1 MTSRVPPSPS
11 SGLVTGNRERR
22 AGGPAFADRADQRT
36 VAERTRRVCASF
48 HARLLFLPTPFFPSP
63 GPPRA
68 STVFTNCNKRREK
81 KGRRVHPPFPF
92 REKRFRRKVH
102 AKEYYSSGSFYFTVL
117 KIRRFLFSSW
127 RKGKKKR
134 KERKREENKTLE
146 RESNKLDREIVFTFE
161 QSIHNKDVN
170 FGYPILRSDPS
181 ELL

>member
-1 MTSRVPPSPS
+1 MTSRVLPSPS

-81 KGRRVHPPFPF
+81 KGVGGRRVHPPFERNDF
-92 REKRFRRKVH
+92 EGKSTRKNIIPPGV
-102 AKEYYSSGSFYFTVL
+102 FTIL

-127 RKGKKKR
+127 RKGKRKR

>member
-1 MTSRVPPSPS
+1 MPPPSPVWLS
-11 SGLVTGNRERR
+11 HRQPGEKGW
-22 AGGPAFADRADQRT
+22 
-36 VAERTRRVCASF
+36 RTRFCGSRGSTNRRRT
-48 HARLLFLPTPFFPSP
+48 HQTRLRLFSRPTPLSPFFPSP

-68 STVFTNCNKRREK
+68 STVFTNCNKRGEK
-81 KGRRVHPPFPF
+81 KGVGGRRVHSPFPF

>member
-1 MTSRVPPSPS
+1 MPPPSPVWLS
-11 SGLVTGNRERR
+11 HRQPGEKGWRTRFCGSRGSTNRRR
-22 AGGPAFADRADQRT
+22 THQTAFAPLFTPDS
-36 VAERTRRVCASF
+36 SF
-48 HARLLFLPTPFFPSP
+48 SRLLFFPSP

-81 KGRRVHPPFPF
+81 KGRQVHPPFPF

>member
-1 MTSRVPPSPS
+1 MRIARINEPSP
-11 SGLVTGNRERR
+11 N
-22 AGGPAFADRADQRT
+22 APDAFAPLFTPDS
-36 VAERTRRVCASF
+36 SF
-48 HARLLFLPTPFFPSP
+48 SRLLFSPRLAHLALRRFSRIVIRGGKRRGGEYTLPSHFERNDFEGKSTRKNIIPP
-63 GPPRA
+63 G
-68 STVFTNCNKRREK
+68 VFTI
-81 KGRRVHPPFPF
+81 
-92 REKRFRRKVH
+92 
-102 AKEYYSSGSFYFTVL
+102 L

-127 RKGKKKR
+127 RKGKRKR

>member
-1 MTSRVPPSPS
+1 MRIARINEPSP
-11 SGLVTGNRERR
+11 N
-22 AGGPAFADRADQRT
+22 APDAFAPLFTPDS
-36 VAERTRRVCASF
+36 SF
-48 HARLLFLPTPFFPSP
+48 SRLLFFPSP

-102 AKEYYSSGSFYFTVL
+102 AKEYYSSGSFYHIEDTTIFIL
-117 KIRRFLFSSW
+117 ELEKR
-127 RKGKKKR
+127 KKKR

>member
-1 MTSRVPPSPS
+1 MPPPSPVWLS
-11 SGLVTGNRERR
+11 HRQPGEKGWRTRFCGSRGSTNRRR
-22 AGGPAFADRADQRT
+22 THQTAFAPLFTPDS
-36 VAERTRRVCASF
+36 SF
-48 HARLLFLPTPFFPSP
+48 SRLLFFPRLAHLALRRFSRIVIR
-63 GPPRA
+63 GGKRRWEA
-68 STVFTNCNKRREK
+68 ST
-81 KGRRVHPPFPF
+81 PSL

-127 RKGKKKR
+127 RKGKRKR